1 MQIDSGATISV
12 INSKTYKE
20 ISRFLHLSLVP
31 APSLQTYTKEEVQVL
46 GKCSIPVQ
54 HHSLRRTKFL
64 EVVVVEDESVNNI
77 MGTSWSDAFPK
88 YFPPVKTVN
97 AITRSVNEVTSRYPS
112 LFRPIPGRY
121 SSLKVDID
129 IDPQAVPKYFK
140 ARPLPLALQDKVKKR
155 LEQHVEDGSLV
166 RVSNAKWAT
175 PIVPVV
181 NQDGSVRITGD
192 YRLTLNP
199 VTNQVQYP
207 IPLTTDLFAKLS
219 GGIIFSKID
228 LHSAYLQFQLSPE
241 SKHLTTINTTFGLF
255 EYNCMPFGIC
265 STSAIFQREMDKL
278 FSGISGVSVF
288 QDDIVCTGK
297 TVHEHNE
304 TLNEVLS
311 RLDSV
316 GLTVKESKC
325 RFGVDSVKYLGHIID
340 KDGLRPIPDRVEAI
354 AAMPPPENVSQ
365 LKSLLGMINYYAH
378 FIPRVSTVLAPM
390 HQLLKKNKRWEWS
403 ASCQQA
409 FDEVKKMLQS
419 SSVLC
424 HYSPTLPIR
433 VTADSSSYG
442 VGAVLSHVVKGEER
456 PIFFASR
463 TLTPA
468 EHNYSQLDKEA
479 LAIIFAVK
487 RFQQYL
493 YCRKFEILT
502 DHQPLVSVF
511 SPDKPLSM
519 QVPARMLRW
528 KLILAS
534 HDYEIKYKKGSSISN
549 ADGLSRLPIQGK
561 ATNSEDPLLPN
572 MMMLCDLP
580 ESESEV
586 ILTSASISA
595 KSRTD
600 PLLSRVVTCLRSGS
614 WPSEISE
621 DLTPFYSRRE
631 DLTIESDCLKW
642 GSRLIVP
649 SVFRSRILD
658 HLHGSHQGIVKM
670 KALARMYVWWP
681 KMDQDIEDTCKAC
694 SACAIHQSMPPQSPT
709 FSLVWPDKPWHRI
722 HIDLA
727 GPFHG
732 KTYLVVIDAFSKWL
746 EVIPLSSTSSAAIVG
761 HLRRLIA
768 QFGIP
773 TYLVSDNGPNFIS
786 EEFERFCKQSYIS
799 HRLVSIYHPR
809 SNGQAEIAVK
819 HFKSSMKKITSSKD
833 PGDAL
838 QKFLFSYRTTPH
850 TTTGK
855 TPAYLMFRR
864 ELRTPLAAVI
874 PTEDSKVDQ
883 SQERQNKDTGIR
895 EVRAFAKDDR
905 VYAKIG
911 KDWIPGIVIKH
922 QAPMTYSIRLDS
934 DRVVKCHTDN
944 LRKTKVRFDTDGKTH
959 SEKKSTGPIKPILRR
974 SPRLQGKINK

>member
-1 MQIDSGATISV
+1 MLIRSGRNKINCSTDIFGDVIEEEEEMATDHGGHFPVFDPSSEQCNLYSSRVKYYFLAKNITDDTIKKNNLLAYSGPQLMEQIHSLCTPKDPEQVKFSEIMEYLDNFYSPASTLVYARHALLSRKRNKKETVVEFAASLQALATKCGKTAVTADQLLCSAFILGIENTNLQQKLLAEETKKFSELLEMAKVYERISWETTQMKGEKSDQATLSQIAQERGRMQRRDSSTTSHRRFGKNRSESRSRFKATKSTRPCFGCGDFHFRSDCPFRNAECHRCHKIGHIKSVCRASRDQSRGRNPRRTSPTRRPSRRLSTSSSSERSSAINKVSTIPHSEKSKKFWATIFVARHQVQMQIDSGATISV

-31 APSLQTYTKEEVQVL
+31 APSLHTYTKEEVQVL

-88 YFPPVKTVN
+88 YFPPVETVN

-129 IDPQAVPKYFK
+129 IDSQAVPKYFK

-199 VTNQVQYP
+199 VTKQVQYP

-265 STSAIFQREMDKL
+265 SASAIFQREMDKL
-278 FSGISGVSVF
+278 FSGISGVAVF
-288 QDDIVCTGK
+288 EDDIVCTGK

-325 RFGVDSVKYLGHIID
+325 RFGVDSVNYLGHIID

-354 AAMPPPENVSQ
+354 AAMAPPESVPQ
-365 LKSLLGMINYYAH
+365 LKSLLSMINYYAH

-390 HQLLKKNKRWEWS
+390 HQLFKKNKRWEWS

-424 HYSPTLPIR
+424 HYSPTLPIK

-493 YCRKFEILT
+493 
-502 DHQPLVSVF
+502 
-511 SPDKPLSM
+511 
-519 QVPARMLRW
+519 
-528 KLILAS
+528 
-534 HDYEIKYKKGSSISN
+534 
-549 ADGLSRLPIQGK
+549 
-561 ATNSEDPLLPN
+561 
-572 MMMLCDLP
+572 
-580 ESESEV
+580 
-586 ILTSASISA
+586 
-595 KSRTD
+595 
-600 PLLSRVVTCLRSGS
+600 
-614 WPSEISE
+614 
-621 DLTPFYSRRE
+621 
-631 DLTIESDCLKW
+631 
-642 GSRLIVP
+642 
-649 SVFRSRILD
+649 
-658 HLHGSHQGIVKM
+658 
-670 KALARMYVWWP
+670 
-681 KMDQDIEDTCKAC
+681 
-694 SACAIHQSMPPQSPT
+694 
-709 FSLVWPDKPWHRI
+709 
-722 HIDLA
+722 
-727 GPFHG
+727 
-732 KTYLVVIDAFSKWL
+732 
-746 EVIPLSSTSSAAIVG
+746 
-761 HLRRLIA
+761 
-768 QFGIP
+768 
-773 TYLVSDNGPNFIS
+773 
-786 EEFERFCKQSYIS
+786 
-799 HRLVSIYHPR
+799 
-809 SNGQAEIAVK
+809 
-819 HFKSSMKKITSSKD
+819 
-833 PGDAL
+833 
-838 QKFLFSYRTTPH
+838 
-850 TTTGK
+850 
-855 TPAYLMFRR
+855 
-864 ELRTPLAAVI
+864 
-874 PTEDSKVDQ
+874 
-883 SQERQNKDTGIR
+883 
-895 EVRAFAKDDR
+895 
-905 VYAKIG
+905 
-911 KDWIPGIVIKH
+911 
-922 QAPMTYSIRLDS
+922 
-934 DRVVKCHTDN
+934 
-944 LRKTKVRFDTDGKTH
+944 
-959 SEKKSTGPIKPILRR
+959 
-974 SPRLQGKINK
+974 